1 VYGYVYAY
9 TSADEYVQECVEHDL
24 EEHSRSRF
32 RRDYRPK
39 VDYMRFAKKVSKRS
53 SRSAE

>member
-1 VYGYVYAY
+1 MYGYVYAY

-32 RRDYRPK
+32 RRDYSPK

>member
-1 VYGYVYAY
+1 VYAY
-9 TSADEYVQECVEHDL
+9 TSAYEYVQEYVEHDVK
-24 EEHSRSRF
+24 EHSKSRF
-32 RRDYRPK
+32 HRDYGPQ